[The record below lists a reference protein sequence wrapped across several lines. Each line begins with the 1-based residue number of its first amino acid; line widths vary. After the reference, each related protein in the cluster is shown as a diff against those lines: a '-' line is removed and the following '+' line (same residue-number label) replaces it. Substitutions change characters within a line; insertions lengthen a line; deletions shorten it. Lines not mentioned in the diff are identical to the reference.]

1 MSSGSRM
8 LAPEVGIIRRLPRW
22 FASLISSNPVSRSR
36 PSRSDGDS
44 VCPKTLRHF
53 GFPKHPPRS
62 PSRTL
67 REDGRPLGTSSV
79 EVICDAVW
87 WIGTDRN
94 TQITMVSRIH
104 QVEQHRSRIQ
114 GIEAMTLVSNH
125 HFPRHSHDQLGIGV
139 IAFGA
144 QRSWSGV
151 GAVNASAGDVIMVNP
166 GEVHDGAP
174 LDGNPRGWRMIYIDP
189 ALVVREVEEEIAGQ
203 VEIVHPVA
211 RDRLLAAHFAR
222 LFGCLIASQSDRLA
236 VEENLLR
243 SLVYVFG
250 QHGMARQDAQQS
262 MALKLAL
269 RDPENPTLNLGLLA
283 LVRFDLRAEGLFEA
297 AITVCPLQPFGGRKG
312 VLPVRCS
319 SLFWESHA
327 P

>member
-1 MSSGSRM
+1 
-8 LAPEVGIIRRLPRW
+8 
-22 FASLISSNPVSRSR
+22 
-36 PSRSDGDS
+36 
-44 VCPKTLRHF
+44 
-53 GFPKHPPRS
+53 
-62 PSRTL
+62 
-67 REDGRPLGTSSV
+67 
-79 EVICDAVW
+79 
-87 WIGTDRN
+87 
-94 TQITMVSRIH
+94 MVSRIH

-222 LFGCLIASQSDRLA
+222 LFACLIASQSARLA
-236 VEENLLR
+236 AEENLLR

-250 QHGMARQDAQQS
+250 QHGMARPSSSGPSPCVARAVQRLDSAPDTS
-262 MALKLAL
+262 VSLAELAALSGASRFQLLRGFAREIGITPHAYLVQRRVRLA
-269 RDPENPTLNLGLLA
+269 RQLLA
-283 LVRFDLRAEGLFEA
+283 DGQTPAQAALLAGYADQSHMTRAFVRQLGVTPGRYRA
-297 AITVCPLQPFGGRKG
+297 AI
-312 VLPVRCS
+312 
-319 SLFWESHA
+319 A
-327 P
+327 